1 MKKQLICVMAAAA
14 MLAAAP
20 AALAADVSYKPGTAN
35 SVEVTNAADKKTVLI
50 TAENGTIVYVDQASD
65 VFTATEEFMLKNG
78 IDDGKYTVKLG
89 SDTGDAVEKVFYI
102 GMTDSEKDIKLDKP
116 ASGAT
121 AKNEDNT
128 VNIGYMATGIDGS
141 YSKLIVKKNDGNYYG
156 MALGT
161 TLTFTNGGAIGI
173 QINNVTSEA
182 EIEGVWL
189 SNRDY
194 ATE

>member
-1 MKKQLICVMAAAA
+1 MKKQLICVMAAAT

-20 AALAADVSYKPGTAN
+20 TALAADVSYKPGTAN
-35 SVEVTNAADKKTVLI
+35 SVEVNAEGKKTVLI
-50 TAENGTIVYVDQASD
+50 TASDNTIVYVDQASD
-65 VFTATEEFMLKNG
+65 VFTAAEDFKLKNG

-102 GMTDSEKDIKLDKP
+102 GMTDAEKDIKLEQP
-116 ASGAT
+116 TSGAT
-121 AKNEDNT
+121 AENT
-128 VNIGYMATGIDGS
+128 DGTQNIGYMAGNINGT
-141 YSKLIVKKNDGNYYG
+141 YSNLIVKMNGNYYG

-173 QINNVTSEA
+173 QINNVASDES
-182 EIEGVWL
+182 IEGVWL

-194 ATE
+194 ATK